1 MEGRVA
7 VLVSGSGTNLQA
19 LLDDPVVGPQITLV
33 LSDRPGVKALQRA
46 DERRVPTQV
55 IEPGSFGDRATF
67 DLAVA
72 GCLQH
77 AGIDVLV
84 TAGYMRLLGG
94 PVLEVYRGRWLNT
107 HPALLPS
114 FPGMHGVR
122 DALAHGVKVT
132 GVTVFLVDEGIDTGP
147 IVSQEAVEVREDDDW
162 DSLEPR
168 ILAAEHRLLPAAVRA
183 MLQGRIA
190 VDGRRVTIADE
201 APA

>member
-1 MEGRVA
+1 
-7 VLVSGSGTNLQA
+7 
-19 LLDDPVVGPQITLV
+19 
-33 LSDRPGVKALQRA
+33 
-46 DERRVPTQV
+46 
-55 IEPGSFGDRATF
+55 
-67 DLAVA
+67 
-72 GCLQH
+72 
-77 AGIDVLV
+77 
-84 TAGYMRLLGG
+84 MRLLGG
-94 PVLEVYRGRWLNT
+94 PVLDAYQGRWLNT